1 MVRQN
6 LFSRPEGIVDQS
18 TPPFMSILDID
29 PWLIEPVWMFFDPS
43 IYCEHRDPALAS
55 FTSWRPARR
64 PLAAMVGQL
73 QGDPGEGTPVSPR
86 ADRHCDRDR

>member
-1 MVRQN
+1 
-6 LFSRPEGIVDQS
+6 
-18 TPPFMSILDID
+18 MSILDID

-55 FTSWRPARR
+55 LTSWRPARR

-73 QGDPGEGTPVSPR
+73 QGDPGRKDASFTARRRSMQQSHR
-86 ADRHCDRDR
+86 APLKPEACPA